1 MKHKIFLL
9 DAYALIFRSY
19 YAFIKNPRINSKGLN
34 TSAIF
39 GFVNTLEEILKN
51 ENPSHIAVAFD
62 PPAPNF
68 RHKMYPD
75 YKATREAT
83 PEDIKLSVPYIK
95 DILDAYKIPVV
106 QVENYE
112 ADDVIG
118 TLAKKFVS
126 EDNIIYMMTP
136 DKDFAQLV
144 EENILLYKP
153 ARGGNKAEILGVTE
167 VNEKFGIDNPAKV
180 IDILALWGDTSD
192 NVPGVP
198 GVGQKTAPRLISKF
212 GSIENI
218 YQNINKL
225 VGKQKQ
231 AFVENEDQVYLSRK
245 LVTIDTQ
252 VPVECE
258 LEQLI
263 IEEPDYDMLNK
274 IFQELEFRTLQ
285 NRVIGNNI
293 KNETETKAKAS
304 VKSEKNQTNVQASGQ
319 LQFDLFSQ
327 PQEEQ
332 TQQISE
338 SYKNDFSDV
347 NYKLIDTQ
355 HLRKELIEK
364 LKNFGDFCFDTET
377 SGLDIYND
385 EIIGIAF
392 ALQEKEAFYVM
403 MPEDYDETKL
413 IIEEFKEIFE
423 DESIKKTGQNLK
435 FDIAMIGRY
444 EIQVKGQLFDTM
456 IAHYLLEPEQKHKL
470 DHLAKKYLD
479 YNMLPIEE
487 LIGPKGKNQRSM
499 RDVDLEIL
507 TNYACE
513 DADITLRL
521 KNLFKEEIEK
531 QDFQNL
537 FYNIEMPLVP
547 VLAKM
552 EKNGVKIDS
561 EKIRDFSHELK
572 ADLKTIET
580 EIFEMAGE
588 EFNIASPKQ
597 LGVILFEKLKVSS
610 NPKKTKTNQYSTGE
624 EELVKLSDKHPIINK
639 ILDYRGLNKLLNT
652 YVDVLPELVNSK
664 TGRIH
669 TSYNQ
674 TITSTGRLSS
684 NNPNLQN
691 IPIREERGREIRRAF
706 VAADEK
712 NTFFSADYSQIELR
726 LMAHLSEDKN
736 MLDAFCKHSIDIH
749 TATAAKI
756 FKVDENDVSREMRA
770 QAKTANF
777 GIIYGIS
784 AFGLSQRLNISRTD
798 AKTLIDS
805 YFENFPDVK
814 KFMDEC
820 IRIAREKEY
829 VETIFG
835 RRRYLPDINSR
846 NAIVRGFAERNAI
859 NAPIQGSSA
868 DIIKLAMVKIHN
880 EFEKQK
886 LNSKMILQVH
896 DELNF
901 DVLLEELDTVKTIV
915 VSEMQNVINLKV
927 PLIVE
932 CSNADNW
939 LDAH

>member
-1 MKHKIFLL
+1 MEHKIFLL

-51 ENPSHIAVAFD
+51 EKPSHIAVAFD
-62 PPAPNF
+62 PPSPNF
-68 RHKMYPD
+68 RHKMFPD

-106 QVENYE
+106 QVDNYE

-118 TLAKKFVS
+118 TLAKKFVNQ
-126 EDNIIYMMTP
+126 DNIIYMMTP

-153 ARGGNKAEILGVTE
+153 ARGGNKAEVLGVKE
-167 VNEKFGIDNPAKV
+167 VNEKFGIDDPVKV
-180 IDILALWGDTSD
+180 IDILALWGDASD

-225 VGKQKQ
+225 VGKQKD
-231 AFVENEDQVYLSRK
+231 AFVQNEEQVYLSRK
-245 LVTIDTQ
+245 LVTIETE
-252 VPVECE
+252 VPIECE
-258 LEQLI
+258 LDQLI
-263 IEEPDYDMLNK
+263 IEEPDYNKLSK
-274 IFQELEFRTLQ
+274 IFEELEFRTLQ
-285 NRVIGNNI
+285 QRIIGSN
-293 KNETETKAKAS
+293 AKADNIQQS
-304 VKSEKNQTNVQASGQ
+304 QPNEKEKEAKSSTPQTGQ

-327 PQEEQ
+327 PQQAEKIPEPV
-332 TQQISE
+332 
-338 SYKNDFSDV
+338 KKDFSDL

-355 HLRKELIEK
+355 FLRKELIAKIREC
-364 LKNFGDFCFDTET
+364 GEFCFDTET
-377 SGLDIYND
+377 SGLNIYKD

-392 ALQEKEAFYVM
+392 AVNEKEAFYVI
-403 MPEDYDETKL
+403 MPEDFAQTKQIL
-413 IIEEFKEIFE
+413 EEFKDIFAE
-423 DESIKKTGQNLK
+423 ESISKTGQNLK
-435 FDIAMIGRY
+435 FDIAMLGRY
-444 EIQVKGQLFDTM
+444 EIKVKGKLFDTM
-456 IAHYLLEPEQKHKL
+456 IAHYLLEPEQKHNL
-470 DHLAKKYLD
+470 DFLAQKFLNYS
-479 YNMLPIEE
+479 MLKIEE
-487 LIGPKGKNQRSM
+487 LIGPKGKNQKSM
-499 RDVDLEIL
+499 RDVDIEIL

-521 KNLFKEEIEK
+521 KNLFEK
-531 QDFQNL
+531 NLENHNLQNL

-547 VLAKM
+547 VLVRM
-552 EKNGVKIDS
+552 ERNGVKIDS
-561 EKIRDFSHELK
+561 EKIRDYSHDLQK
-572 ADLKTIET
+572 DLKTIET
-580 EIFEMAGE
+580 EIYQLAGE

-597 LGVILFEKLKVSS
+597 LGIVLFEKLKVSS

-624 EELVKLSDKHPIINK
+624 EELVKLADKHPIINK
-639 ILDYRGLNKLLNT
+639 ILEFRGLNKLLNT
-652 YVDVLPELVNSK
+652 YVDVLPDLVNSE
-664 TGRIH
+664 TGRLH
-669 TSYNQ
+669 TSFNQ

-706 VAADEK
+706 VASDNEH
-712 NTFFSADYSQIELR
+712 TFFSADYSQIELR
-726 LMAHLSEDKN
+726 LMAHLSGDEN
-736 MLDAFCKHSIDIH
+736 MIDAFCKHSLDIH

-756 FKVDENDVSREMRA
+756 FKIDKKEVSREMRG

-798 AKTLIDS
+798 AKSLIDS
-805 YFENFPDVK
+805 YFENFPGVK

-820 IRIAREKEY
+820 ISVARDNEY

-880 EFEKQK
+880 EFEKLK
-886 LNSKMILQVH
+886 LKSKITLQVH

-901 DVLLEELDTVKTIV
+901 DVLKEELDIVKEIV
-915 VSEMQNVINLKV
+915 VNKMQNVIKLKV
-927 PLIVE
+927 PLLVE